1 MSPQPHQTFPHPIN
15 QIPPK
20 TNTPQPPQHPS
31 PYQFQN
37 HPTNKTTPIKQLP
50 SPPFPLTTHY
60 LQHPTH
66 IQIKLPQAPK
76 PPQPPQLPPSN
87 LYPSI
92 PQTTPSTPPIPFI
105 SPPPHHHIYSI
116 QHLPQL

>member
-1 MSPQPHQTFPHPIN
+1 HHIRHLLDFKKQKPIDITPVHPPTQILKTFNTPPITYPSISPQPHQTFPHPIN

-60 LQHPTH
+60 LQHPT
-66 IQIKLPQAPK
+66 QI
-76 PPQPPQLPPSN
+76 
-87 LYPSI
+87 
-92 PQTTPSTPPIPFI
+92 
-105 SPPPHHHIYSI
+105 
-116 QHLPQL
+116 